1 MKIKNIL
8 NTSPYFYFSKK
19 NILLLLFVTMSCVAF
34 SQPKFAWSK
43 KFTYADTL
51 RGALRPERTCFD
63 VTFYD
68 LDVKVDIDK
77 KFISGTCEIQ
87 FLAKEDFKTLQID
100 LFQNMKIKQ
109 ILCKGEELLYKR
121 EANAVFINCPL
132 QKKGEQGTIKVIYEG
147 NPVTAIRPPWD
158 GGFVWSSDK
167 KGKPWVGVAC
177 EGLGASCWWP
187 CKDHLSDEP
196 DSVAIHVTS
205 PSDLFCVA
213 NGNLRKKQDLGN
225 GNTRFDWFVSY
236 PINTYNVTLNI
247 ADYYRLSDTYT
258 SKKDSTTLDLEF
270 YCLSYNVDKAK
281 KQFTQVKPM
290 LEAYEY
296 YFDKYPFWRDGY
308 CLVETSYLGMEH
320 QGAIAYGNQYMRGY
334 LGGMIPKDMD
344 WDYII
349 IHETGHEYWGNSISC
364 NDHAEMW
371 LHESFTTYMESLYVE
386 YTTGYPDAVRYL
398 VNQREDIGNKNPIIG
413 PMDVNFDDWEGSD
426 MYYKGAWI
434 LHTLRNTIDDDKIFF
449 SMLKS
454 FYQKNKISNVTTKQ
468 FIDYVNTYT
477 QKDYTSFFYQY
488 LYTAKI
494 PVLEYKIEKKRRAKD
509 IQVSFRWKAEVEN
522 FDMPIKIGIASDW
535 KTVTPKTNKWQR
547 ISLKNTSEKDFDVA
561 TQLFLIDVKEVKGQ

>member
-1 MKIKNIL
+1 MFSKIKNKLVLYIL
-8 NTSPYFYFSKK
+8 VLSYFS
-19 NILLLLFVTMSCVAF
+19 VAA
-34 SQPKFAWSK
+34 QPNFAWNK
-43 KFTYADTL
+43 KFTHADTL
-51 RGALRPERTCFD
+51 RGALRPERTCYD

-68 LDVKVDIDK
+68 LAVKVDIDK
-77 KFISGTCEIQ
+77 KFISGVCEMQ
-87 FLAKEDFKTLQID
+87 FLVKEDFKTLQID
-100 LFQNMKIKQ
+100 LFENMKIKQ
-109 ILCKGEELLYKR
+109 ILLEGKELIFRR
-121 EANAVFINCPL
+121 EKNAVFIDFPL
-132 QKKGEQGTIKVIYEG
+132 QKKDTRNAIKISYEG
-147 NPVTAIRPPWD
+147 NPRVAIRAPWD

-177 EGLGASCWWP
+177 EGLGASVWWP

-205 PSDLFCVA
+205 PSNLFCVA
-213 NGNLRKKQDLGN
+213 NGNLRKKEDLGD

-247 ADYYRLSDTYT
+247 ADYYRLSDIYT
-258 SKKDSTTLDLEF
+258 SKKDNTTLDLEF

-290 LEAYEY
+290 LESYEY

-308 CLVETSYLGMEH
+308 CLVETPYLGMEH

-334 LGGMIPKDMD
+334 LGGMIPTDMN

-398 VNQREDIGNKNPIIG
+398 ANQRDGISNENPIIG
-413 PMDVNFDDWEGSD
+413 PMNVNFDDWEGSD
-426 MYYKGAWI
+426 MYNKGAWI
-434 LHTLRNTIDDDKIFF
+434 LHTLRSVIDDDKVFF
-449 SMLKS
+449 PMLKS
-454 FYQKNKISNVTTKQ
+454 FYQKNAVSNVTSKQ
-468 FIDYVNTYT
+468 FIDYVSFYT
-477 QKDYTSFFYQY
+477 KKDYTPFFYQY

-494 PVLEYKIEKKRRAKD
+494 PVLEYKIEQKRKAKD
-509 IQVSFRWKAEVEN
+509 LLVSYRWRTEVEN
-522 FDMPIKIGIASDW
+522 FDMPVKIGVASSW
-535 KTVTPKTNKWQR
+535 LTVTPKTQKWQ
-547 ISLKNTSEKDFDVA
+547 SVLLKNTPIENFDIA
-561 TQLFLIDVKEVKGQ
+561 TQLFLIDFEKVKNK

>member
-1 MKIKNIL
+1 MFSKIKNKLVLYIL
-8 NTSPYFYFSKK
+8 VLSYFS
-19 NILLLLFVTMSCVAF
+19 VTA
-34 SQPKFAWSK
+34 QPNFAWNK
-43 KFTYADTL
+43 KFTLADTL
-51 RGALRPERTCFD
+51 RGALRPERTCYD

-68 LDVKVDIDK
+68 LAVKVDIDK
-77 KFISGTCEIQ
+77 KFISGVCEMQ
-87 FLAKEDFKTLQID
+87 FLVKEDFKKLQID
-100 LFQNMKIKQ
+100 LFENMKIKQ
-109 ILCKGEELLYKR
+109 ILLEGKELTFRR
-121 EANAVFINCPL
+121 EKNAVFIDFPL
-132 QKKGEQGTIKVIYEG
+132 QKKDTRNAIKISYEG
-147 NPVTAIRPPWD
+147 NPRVALHAPWD

-177 EGLGASCWWP
+177 EGLGASVWWP

-205 PSDLFCVA
+205 PSNLFCVA
-213 NGNLRKKQDLGN
+213 NGNLRKKEDLGD

-258 SKKDSTTLDLEF
+258 SKKDNTTLDLEF

-290 LEAYEY
+290 LESYEY

-308 CLVETSYLGMEH
+308 CLVETPYLGMEH

-334 LGGMIPKDMD
+334 LGGMIPADMN

-386 YTTGYPDAVRYL
+386 YTASYPDAVRYL
-398 VNQREDIGNKNPIIG
+398 ANQRDGISNENPIIG
-413 PMDVNFDDWEGSD
+413 PMNVNFDDWEGSD
-426 MYYKGAWI
+426 MYNKGAWI
-434 LHTLRNTIDDDKIFF
+434 LHTLRSVIDDDKVFF
-449 SMLKS
+449 PMLKS
-454 FYQKNKISNVTTKQ
+454 FYQKNAISNVTTKQ
-468 FIDYVNTYT
+468 FIDYVSFYT
-477 QKDYTSFFYQY
+477 KKDYTPFFYQY

-494 PVLEYKIEKKRRAKD
+494 PVLEYKIEQKCKAKD
-509 IQVSFRWKAEVEN
+509 LLVSYRWRAEVEN
-522 FDMPIKIGIASDW
+522 FDMPVKIGVASNW
-535 KTVTPKTNKWQR
+535 QTVTPKTQKWQS
-547 ISLKNTSEKDFDVA
+547 ILLKNTPLEDFDIA
-561 TQLFLIDVKEVKGQ
+561 TQLFLINFEKVKNK